1 MPEFMVIAVV
11 ALVVLGP
18 ERLPEVMRR
27 VGQFYRQARELATQ
41 YTGEAQRMLEEGMRE
56 VEDVSST
63 INSAWQDA
71 TVDGT
76 SSRPP
81 PRLRQLPPP
90 LVASST
96 AADAGP
102 WMLPAWQRDSTAD
115 CEPQGAMLALSPF
128 TLPRL
133 APVDEATESLAGI
146 GGPSLM
152 GPDPTEAELTEMDA
166 MLADL
171 PDAELPPMPLPT
183 SAPQVT
189 PALTG
194 VDSTPVLP
202 NGVSNDVPG
211 VGQVLAQDGAP
222 MLPNSVSTVPH
233 VNGTHGGATAP
244 LEPTESAAALPAPE
258 PSDTSLGAPEPEGS
272 PREQT
277 VIELYL
283 QGDITWQKA
292 AAFLNLSPAELL
304 DRVER
309 ARRAQHA

>member
-1 MPEFMVIAVV
+1 MVIAVV

-41 YTGEAQRMLEEGMRE
+41 YTSEAQRMLEEGMRE

-71 TVDGT
+71 TVDST
-76 SSRPP
+76 SSQPP

-102 WMLPAWQRDSTAD
+102 WMLPAWQRDATAD
-115 CEPQGAMLALSPF
+115 AEPLGTTVAVTPF

-152 GPDPTEAELTEMDA
+152 GPAPTEAELAEMDA
-166 MLADL
+166 MLADF
-171 PDAELPPMPLPT
+171 PDAELPPKPRPT
-183 SAPQVT
+183 PEPEVTPILAGAESAP
-189 PALTG
+189 L
-194 VDSTPVLP
+194 LP
-202 NGVSNDVPG
+202 NGVSTDAPR
-211 VGQVLAQDGAP
+211 VGQVLTQDGAP
-222 MLPNSVSTVPH
+222 ALPKGVSTAPH
-233 VNGTHGGATAP
+233 VNGTHGATTSP
-244 LEPTESAAALPAPE
+244 LGSTESAAALPSPGRREASPGE
-258 PSDTSLGAPEPEGS
+258 AEPEGS

-283 QGDITWQKA
+283 QGDLTWQKA

>member
-1 MPEFMVIAVV
+1 MPEFMVIAIV

-71 TVDGT
+71 TVDST
-76 SSRPP
+76 SSQPP

-115 CEPQGAMLALSPF
+115 REPQSVAFALTPF

-152 GPDPTEAELTEMDA
+152 GPAPTEAELAEMDA

-171 PDAELPPMPLPT
+171 PDVELPQMPRPAPAPEVNPT
-183 SAPQVT
+183 LAG
-189 PALTG
+189 A
-194 VDSTPVLP
+194 DSTPVLP
-202 NGVSNDVPG
+202 NGVSTDVPG
-211 VGQVLAQDGAP
+211 TGQVLAQEGAP
-222 MLPNSVSTVPH
+222 VLPNGAATVPH
-233 VNGTHGGATAP
+233 VNGTHGAASAP
-244 LEPTESAAALPAPE
+244 LGSTGSAAALPTSE
-258 PSDTSLGAPEPEGS
+258 PSDESLGEAEPEGS

-292 AAFLNLSPAELL
+292 AAFLNLSPTELL

-309 ARRAQHA
+309 ARRALHA